1 MCFYVRLTGWWWLRS
16 AGCSTLRQWD
26 LTRAVP
32 RHVRDVA
39 LVKGDILGLATAPG
53 RVFTAGADGAI
64 RRAATQA
71 PALYVLSIE
80 LCALPMGFSACC
92 WLGHSS

>member
-1 MCFYVRLTGWWWLRS
+1 MCTDSALRGRS
-16 AGCSTLRQWD
+16 SGCSTLRQWD
-26 LTRAVP
+26 LARAVP

-64 RRAATQA
+64 RRATRPRQME
-71 PALYVLSIE
+71 V
-80 LCALPMGFSACC
+80 
-92 WLGHSS
+92 

>member
-1 MCFYVRLTGWWWLRS
+1 MADCELCRCS
-16 AGCSTLRQWD
+16 SGCSTLRQWD
-26 LTRAVP
+26 LSRAVP

-64 RRAATQA
+64 RRDTPVGHAILAA
-71 PALYVLSIE
+71 VW
-80 LCALPMGFSACC
+80 FSVC
-92 WLGHSS
+92 

>member
-1 MCFYVRLTGWWWLRS
+1 M
-16 AGCSTLRQWD
+16 
-26 LTRAVP
+26 P

-64 RRAATQA
+64 RRAALLMYMS
-71 PALYVLSIE
+71 PAGVHRMLRF
-80 LCALPMGFSACC
+80 ALPLRLQSQ
-92 WLGHSS
+92 